1 MSCYPTTRHY
11 PETVVHSSTMTASRN
26 PLLFVLA
33 FVLILLGSIPVL
45 CAVAVPD
52 QSNAEQGLKA
62 VPVLVNERYCYG
74 DAEVFVVWL
83 KLSVKYTNRTN
94 QKLILDKGIGK
105 AWYSVKVARNLEDLS
120 AGRYEYNPNIDWMTD
135 SSHQEKLRSD
145 SLGGDFIVMSPGDM
159 FQSETNASVV
169 AQYENPKNFA
179 GAIRPGSHVLQLD
192 LSAWGRAEDASTFA
206 KSWRKF
212 GELLTGVI
220 RTEPLEI
227 KVPSAPNVEKNCK

>member
-1 MSCYPTTRHY
+1 
-11 PETVVHSSTMTASRN
+11 
-26 PLLFVLA
+26 
-33 FVLILLGSIPVL
+33 
-45 CAVAVPD
+45 
-52 QSNAEQGLKA
+52 
-62 VPVLVNERYCYG
+62 
-74 DAEVFVVWL
+74 
-83 KLSVKYTNRTN
+83 
-94 QKLILDKGIGK
+94 
-105 AWYSVKVARNLEDLS
+105 
-120 AGRYEYNPNIDWMTD
+120 MTD
-135 SSHQEKLRSD
+135 SSHQEKLRAD

-192 LSAWGRAEDASTFA
+192 LSAWGHAEAASTFA

-227 KVPSAPNVEKNCK
+227 RVLRPPTSRKTANDDHRVRYVCRPAATF